1 MYIDKSIREYVK
13 ETASGDPTPGGGSV
27 SAMAASLGAALT
39 SMVYNLTEGKKVYKE
54 LDEKSRNEMDINF
67 EEIKKSMERLNYF
80 VDEDTKAFDDVM
92 KAFKMPKET
101 DEEKKKRTDAIQAG
115 YKKALELP
123 LECAKEC
130 KHVLE
135 LQETFAKNGNVHAI
149 TDVGVGALLAYT
161 GLEGALLNVSINL
174 NSIKDE
180 VYAEEKRKEAED
192 ILSTGKVLKDK
203 LMEKVYSR
211 LK

>member
-1 MYIDKSIREYVK
+1 MYIDKSIKEYVE

-27 SAMAASLGAALT
+27 SAVAASLGAALT
-39 SMVYNLTEGKKVYKE
+39 SMVYNLTEGKKSYKE
-54 LDEKSRNEMDINF
+54 LDEKDRKELDSNF
-67 EEIKKSMERLNYF
+67 EEIKKSIQRLNNF

-101 DEEKKKRTDAIQAG
+101 DEEKQKRSDAIQAG

-123 LECAKEC
+123 LDCAKEC
-130 KHVLE
+130 KRVLE
-135 LQETFAKNGNVHAI
+135 LQNVFANYGNVNAI

-174 NSIKDE
+174 NSIKDDD
-180 VYAEEKRKEAED
+180 YREEKTKEAEE
-192 ILSTGKVLKDK
+192 LLKKGKELRED
-203 LMEKVYSR
+203 LMNKVYSR
-211 LK
+211 L

>member
-13 ETASGDPTPGGGSV
+13 ETASGEPTPGGGSV
-27 SAMAASLGAALT
+27 SALAASLGAALT
-39 SMVYNLTEGKKVYKE
+39 SMVYNLTKDKKVYKE
-54 LDEKSRNEMDINF
+54 LEEDQRSEMDANF
-67 EEIKKSMERLNYF
+67 EEIKKSIEKLNYF

-130 KHVLE
+130 KKVLE

-161 GLEGALLNVSINL
+161 GLEGSLLNVTINL
-174 NSIKDE
+174 KSIKDDAYRTQKERE
-180 VYAEEKRKEAED
+180 VEEV
-192 ILSTGKVLKDK
+192 LSTGKALKEK

>member
-1 MYIDKSIREYVK
+1 MYIDKSIKDYVA

-27 SAMAASLGAALT
+27 AAVAASLGAALT
-39 SMVYNLTEGKKVYKE
+39 SMVYNLTEGKKVYRE
-54 LDEKSRNEMDINF
+54 FEDSVREEMDSSYK
-67 EEIKKSMERLNYF
+67 EIQTSIEKLNHF

-92 KAFKMPKET
+92 KAFGMPKET
-101 DEEKKKRTDAIQAG
+101 DEDKRVRTEAIQTG

-130 KHVLE
+130 LHVLE
-135 LQETFAKNGNVHAI
+135 LQEVFADHGNVQAI

-180 VYAEEKRKEAED
+180 AYRTEKEADVE
-192 ILSTGKVLKDK
+192 KVLSSGKELK
-203 LMEKVYSR
+203 EELMAKVYSR

>member
-1 MYIDKSIREYVK
+1 MYIDKSIKDYVA

-27 SAMAASLGAALT
+27 AAVAASLGAALT
-39 SMVYNLTEGKKVYKE
+39 SMVYNLTEGKKVYRE
-54 LDEKSRNEMDINF
+54 FEDNVRQEMDSSY
-67 EEIKKSMERLNYF
+67 EEIKKSIERLNHF

-92 KAFKMPKET
+92 KAFGMPKVT
-101 DEEKKKRTDAIQAG
+101 DEDKKVRTQAIQTG

-130 KHVLE
+130 LHVLE
-135 LQETFAKNGNVHAI
+135 LQEVFADHGNVQAI

-174 NSIKDE
+174 NSIKDDAYRTE
-180 VYAEEKRKEAED
+180 KEAEVE
-192 ILSTGKVLKDK
+192 KVLNSGKELKEK
-203 LMEKVYSR
+203 LMATVYSR

>member
-1 MYIDKSIREYVK
+1 MYIDKSIREYV
-13 ETASGDPTPGGGSV
+13 EVAASGEPTPGGGSV
-27 SAMAASLGAALT
+27 SAVAASLGAALT
-39 SMVYNLTEGKKVYKE
+39 SMVYNLTEGKKAYKE
-54 LDEKSRNEMDINF
+54 LEEKERTEMDDNF
-67 EEIKKSMERLNYF
+67 QEIKKSIEKLNHF

-92 KAFKMPKET
+92 QAFKMPKES
-101 DEEKKKRTDAIQAG
+101 DIEKQKRTDAIQAG

-130 KHVLE
+130 KNVLE
-135 LQETFAKNGNVHAI
+135 LQDAFARNGNVNAI

-180 VYAEEKRKEAED
+180 AYREEKRKEVEK
-192 ILSTGKVLKDK
+192 LLESGKDLKER
-203 LMEKVYSR
+203 LMEKVYNR
-211 LK
+211 L

>member
-1 MYIDKSIREYVK
+1 MFIDKSIRDYVADA
-13 ETASGDPTPGGGSV
+13 ASGDPTPGGGSV
-27 SAMAASLGAALT
+27 SGLAASLGAALT

-54 LDEKSRNEMDINF
+54 LSDGDRKELDDNF
-67 EEIKKSMERLNYF
+67 QAIKKSIDRLNYF

-92 KAFKMPKET
+92 QAFKMPKET
-101 DEEKKKRTDAIQAG
+101 DQDKEKRTAAIQAG

-135 LQETFAKNGNVHAI
+135 LQEPFARNGNVHAI

-180 VYAEEKRKEAED
+180 PYRLEKEKEAAD
-192 ILSTGKVLKDK
+192 VLSAGKELKDK

-211 LK
+211 L

>member
-1 MYIDKSIREYVK
+1 
-13 ETASGDPTPGGGSV
+13 
-27 SAMAASLGAALT
+27 
-39 SMVYNLTEGKKVYKE
+39 
-54 LDEKSRNEMDINF
+54 
-67 EEIKKSMERLNYF
+67 
-80 VDEDTKAFDDVM
+80 M

-101 DEEKKKRTDAIQAG
+101 DEDKKKRTDAIQAG

-135 LQETFAKNGNVHAI
+135 LQEPFARNGNLHAI

-180 VYAEEKRKEAED
+180 EYRLAKEKEAAD
-192 ILSTGKVLKDK
+192 VLNSGKELKDK

-211 LK
+211 L

>member
-1 MYIDKSIREYVK
+1 MYIDKSIKQYVE

-27 SAMAASLGAALT
+27 SAVAASLGAALT
-39 SMVYNLTEGKKVYKE
+39 SMVYNLTEGKKSYKE
-54 LDEKSRNEMDINF
+54 LDEKDRKELDSNF
-67 EEIKKSMERLNYF
+67 EEIKKSIQRLNNF

-101 DEEKKKRTDAIQAG
+101 DEEKQERSDAIQAG

-123 LECAKEC
+123 LDCAKEC
-130 KHVLE
+130 KRVLE
-135 LQETFAKNGNVHAI
+135 LQDVFANYGNVNAI

-174 NSIKDE
+174 NSIKDDD
-180 VYAEEKRKEAED
+180 YREEKTKEAEE
-192 ILSTGKVLKDK
+192 LLKVGKELRED
-203 LMEKVYSR
+203 LMNKVYSR
-211 LK
+211 L

>member
-13 ETASGDPTPGGGSV
+13 ETASGEPIPGGGSV
-27 SAMAASLGAALT
+27 SALAASLGAALT
-39 SMVYNLTEGKKVYKE
+39 SMVYNLTIDKKIYKE
-54 LDEKSRNEMDINF
+54 LEEDQRSEMDANF
-67 EEIKKSMERLNYF
+67 EEIKKSIEKLNYF

-130 KHVLE
+130 KKVLE
-135 LQETFAKNGNVHAI
+135 LQETFANNGNVHAI

-161 GLEGALLNVSINL
+161 GLEGSLLNVTINL
-174 NSIKDE
+174 KSIKDDAYRTQKERE
-180 VYAEEKRKEAED
+180 VEEV
-192 ILSTGKVLKDK
+192 LSTGKALKEK